1 MGTEKSRRRNSNL
14 NLEKDTTSFLKRKS
28 ISKGSTE
35 KLMEGRRKS
44 RAGSIFSLS
53 KPDGSGTDSRRQSMV
68 GNRRQGGS
76 KFKDLVKRTRVL
88 NRLQSDGKSFSGLPI
103 TYYIPELDTAD
114 FQLFEN
120 TYQMTP
126 NLVFN
131 ATLAEEKVVEV
142 VDAFAAKYY
151 IRSDA
156 VQGVRMMCDEVR
168 D

>member
-1 MGTEKSRRRNSNL
+1 MGKKGTEKKKPVKEMENRKTLCAIRETSNDAIKTDTRRFTITEKSRRRNSNL

-53 KPDGSGTDSRRQSMV
+53 KQDGSGTDSRRQSMV

-88 NRLQSDGKSFSGLPI
+88 VNCVLKIS
-103 TYYIPELDTAD
+103 
-114 FQLFEN
+114 
-120 TYQMTP
+120 
-126 NLVFN
+126 
-131 ATLAEEKVVEV
+131 
-142 VDAFAAKYY
+142 
-151 IRSDA
+151 
-156 VQGVRMMCDEVR
+156 
-168 D
+168 